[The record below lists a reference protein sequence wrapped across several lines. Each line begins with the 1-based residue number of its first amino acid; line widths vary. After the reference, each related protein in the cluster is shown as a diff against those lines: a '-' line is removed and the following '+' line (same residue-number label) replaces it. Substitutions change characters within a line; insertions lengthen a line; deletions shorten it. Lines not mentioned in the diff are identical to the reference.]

1 MINFF
6 RKILIKKL
14 ALLYISLVITVS
26 GISQEIVKSETVSLN
41 GVKTYY
47 EVYGKGEPLL
57 LLHGW
62 GQSTKYWL
70 PYISDFHEDFE
81 VYLVDLQ
88 GHGRS
93 EIFDPNWSINSVANN
108 LNDLIE
114 YLKLDRIKSI
124 GLSYGGDVLF
134 QLAVINPMVI
144 ESMIIIG
151 AIGTWDAKENPDY
164 IEYFSYSNLD
174 NLAGMKAFQTSDNQL
189 RAILDYFENYTVQLS
204 DNQLKK
210 IQAETLIILGDNDES
225 IAIREVSR
233 ARKNLPKSD
242 LWILPDSPHKA
253 HEGKNKKEFIRVSK
267 AFLMER

>member
-1 MINFF
+1 M
-6 RKILIKKL
+6 KKL
-14 ALLYISLVITVS
+14 AVLCISLVISVS

-41 GVKTYY
+41 GLKTYY

-62 GQSTKYWL
+62 GQSSKYWL
-70 PYISDFHEDFE
+70 PYILDYYEDFE

-151 AIGTWDAKENPDY
+151 ALGTWDAKENPDY
-164 IEYFSYSNLD
+164 IEYFSYSNLE

-189 RAILDYFENYTVQLS
+189 RAILDYFENYTVELS
-204 DNQLKK
+204 DDQLKK
-210 IQAETLIILGDNDES
+210 IQAETLIILGDDDES
-225 IAIREVSR
+225 IAMREVSR

-242 LWILPDSPHKA
+242 LWILPNSPHKA
-253 HEGKNKKEFIRVSK
+253 HEGKNKEEFIRISR
-267 AFLMER
+267 AFLAGK

>member
-1 MINFF
+1 MIKFF
-6 RKILIKKL
+6 RKIHIKKF
-14 ALLYISLVITVS
+14 ALLYISLVIMDS

-62 GQSTKYWL
+62 GQSSKYWL

-93 EIFDPNWSINSVANN
+93 EILDPNWSINSVANN

-114 YLKLDRIKSI
+114 YLELDRIKSI

-134 QLAVINPMVI
+134 QLAVINPIVI

-174 NLAGMKAFQTSDNQL
+174 NLSDMKVFQTSGNQL
-189 RAILDYFENYTVQLS
+189 RAILDHFENYTVELS
-204 DNQLKK
+204 DDQLKN
-210 IQAETLIILGDNDES
+210 IQSKTLIILGDDDDS
-225 IAIREVSR
+225 IPIEEVSR
-233 ARKNLPKSD
+233 ARKNLPESD
-242 LWILPDSPHKA
+242 LWILPNSPHKA
-253 HEGKNKKEFIRVSK
+253 HEGKNKEEFIRVSK
-267 AFLMER
+267 SFLKER